1 MQGDASEV
9 LLSIFSLVKE
19 VRNFFKFH
27 RLELLMEDR
36 PKGFIFS
43 DRWQSDRLY
52 QIKLLDFDYASLQ
65 DALDYGLAMKAE
77 LTLDTSDSRHSEF
90 RSLERNKWVS
100 EACLHQEIPCKIQ
113 CIKYTNLEDPGPFVA
128 FDLIRYRSGHDYE
141 PSLYEKPFIYSEFI
155 NIAKKKYRL
164 QTVIIHTHADK
175 GNLGHYFTITRTD
188 DPKEE
193 WVECNDN
200 KVIVANRERALSYVT
215 SATIL
220 IYAQEQHELSAS
232 MEAMRVSQD
241 SPFDSKE
248 SARQF
253 MIEQKFIERDRFGS
267 NLVRLAAQQAA
278 AFSHEFKPTADQMKY
293 YIPYQSKYEKCSV
306 RQALARHS
314 VHAGEDLDDI
324 LADIAEE
331 QKAFAVEVL
340 QATYPDSGEAVKQAV
355 EDANGCLEAAQ
366 IALAKKF
373 KK

>member
-1 MQGDASEV
+1 
-9 LLSIFSLVKE
+9 
-19 VRNFFKFH
+19 
-27 RLELLMEDR
+27 MEDR

-65 DALDYGLAMKAE
+65 DSLDYGLAIKAV
-77 LTLDTSDSRHSEF
+77 LTLDKSDSRHSEF
-90 RSLERNKWVS
+90 RSMDRNKWVS
-100 EACLHQEIPCKIQ
+100 EACSEQAIPCKIQ

-128 FDLIRYRSGHDYE
+128 FDLIRYRTDHDYE
-141 PSLYEKPFIYSEFI
+141 PSLFEKPFIYSEFI

-164 QTVIIHTHADK
+164 QAVIVHTHADK

-241 SPFDSKE
+241 SSFDTKVA
-248 SARQF
+248 ARQF
-253 MIEQKFIERDRFGS
+253 MIEQNFIERDRFGS
-267 NLVRLAAQQAA
+267 NLVRLAAQQAVC
-278 AFSHEFKPTADQMKY
+278 FSHEFKATVDQMKY
-293 YIPYQSKYEKCSV
+293 YTRYQPEYEKSIV
-306 RQALARHS
+306 RQALARHT

-324 LADIAEE
+324 LASIAEE
-331 QKAFAVEVL
+331 QKEFAEEVL
-340 QATYPDSGEAVKQAV
+340 QATYPDAIEAVKQAV
-355 EDANGCLEAAQ
+355 QDANGCLEAAQ